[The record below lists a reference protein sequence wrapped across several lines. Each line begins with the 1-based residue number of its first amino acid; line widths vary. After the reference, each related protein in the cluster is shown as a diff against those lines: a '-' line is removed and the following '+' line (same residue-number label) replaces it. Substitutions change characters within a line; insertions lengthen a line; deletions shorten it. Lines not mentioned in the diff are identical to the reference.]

1 MPLLLSRGGVV
12 YGQLAEKELET
23 LTYLFNLAPGAGWTL
38 CICMSVC
45 GERVCMGG
53 IHRGEYL

>member
-1 MPLLLSRGGVV
+1 V